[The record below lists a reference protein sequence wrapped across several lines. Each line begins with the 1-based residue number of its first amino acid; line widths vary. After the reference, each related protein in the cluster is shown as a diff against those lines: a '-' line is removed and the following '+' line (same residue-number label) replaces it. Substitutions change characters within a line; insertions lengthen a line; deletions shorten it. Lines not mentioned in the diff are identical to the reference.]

1 MSITVNCP
9 CSKKIKV
16 PDSAAGKKVRC
27 AGCGAI
33 HRVPALVGAEAP
45 ISDGQPKCARCGGA
59 VDPRA
64 DLYEFF
70 AYRKARTRFQLGG
83 SMHLFQETVTFDGL
97 VQMNGNACQKCVR
110 EIQGKHKLVWL
121 AGLAAICVIAV
132 VTTIACRGTPKSA
145 GANPAS

>member
-1 MSITVNCP
+1 
-9 CSKKIKV
+9 
-16 PDSAAGKKVRC
+16 
-27 AGCGAI
+27 
-33 HRVPALVGAEAP
+33 
-45 ISDGQPKCARCGGA
+45 
-59 VDPRA
+59 
-64 DLYEFF
+64 
-70 AYRKARTRFQLGG
+70 
-83 SMHLFQETVTFDGL
+83 MHLFQETVTFDGL